1 MKRASALL
9 VLVAALGC
17 RGQDRPS
24 VPPSATTSDSIRA
37 TPSPSESAPQRAAIT
52 GACDS
57 AIAGVYSD
65 IKTSTETGDV
75 GGVEV
80 KLTCAAGTYT
90 AAVTVAEGA
99 LADPVEAP
107 AQVHDTTVHI
117 TFPPDSPL
125 GAIETLKGVVTRQR
139 FVGRFGND
147 ESVDLPRR
155 H

>member
-1 MKRASALL
+1 MKRAVALL
-9 VLVAALGC
+9 VLFAALGC
-17 RGQDRPS
+17 RGRDRPS
-24 VPPSATTSDSIRA
+24 VPPSATSSDTLRV
-37 TPSPSESAPQRAAIT
+37 TPSPSESVSERGAIS

-65 IKTSTETGDV
+65 IKTSPETGDV

-99 LADPVEAP
+99 PADPVEAP
-107 AQVHDTTVHI
+107 AQVHDTTVQI

-125 GAIETLKGVVTRQR
+125 GAIESLKGVVTRKR